1 MFWLLS
7 GIYFY
12 TERYSLTALLVSRK
26 MFSPYSMWH
35 CNATRQ
41 KQGKRE
47 RMSMCA
53 SVCVGFFFFKIQQMF
68 ALLYILRRSD
78 KRCKERSC
86 WRKNKRFV
94 ERVFRHAQWS
104 FKVYPLSQYCFYS
117 LYCINGSLC
126 ISQALTSLLVS
137 STTHRF
143 DLFFHRFKFD
153 WTIKSQWYSVIV
165 YNWRYYYKSI
175 SH

>member
-1 MFWLLS
+1 MQRDKSKESVKGW
-7 GIYFY
+7 
-12 TERYSLTALLVSRK
+12 
-26 MFSPYSMWH
+26 
-35 CNATRQ
+35 
-41 KQGKRE
+41 
-47 RMSMCA
+47 
-53 SVCVGFFFFKIQQMF
+53 VCVHLFVWVSFFYIQQMF

-104 FKVYPLSQYCFYS
+104 FKVYPLSQYFFYS

-137 STTHRF
+137 SAVSSTTYRF

-153 WTIKSQWYSVIV
+153 WTIKSQWYSVVV
-165 YNWRYYYKSI
+165 YNWRYYYKSF